1 MTQVHIL
8 VGSMLGG
15 SEYVA
20 DMMND
25 ALNDH
30 GVESQVH
37 LEFDEIEQ
45 AVSPESYW
53 LICTST
59 HGAGDL
65 PDNIE
70 PFAEFLRSRPDLHQ
84 IKYDV
89 VGIGDSSYDTFCQ
102 AARTLDEE
110 LEQCGAYRLSEPL
123 LIDIQQDPL
132 PEEPAMNWLGEWYE
146 RNILGQANDQDSYKH
161 NFEGEFQDEDSYE

>member
-20 DMMND
+20 DMLND
-25 ALNDH
+25 ALNAND
-30 GVESQVH
+30 VESYVH
-37 LEFDEIEQ
+37 TEFEDIEEFI
-45 AVSPESYW
+45 SPENIW

-70 PFAEFLRSRPDLHQ
+70 PLREYLLTRPDLRELR
-84 IKYDV
+84 YDV
-89 VGIGDSSYDTFCQ
+89 IGIGDSSYDTFNQ
-102 AARTLDEE
+102 AAKTLDEE
-110 LEQCGAYRLSEPL
+110 LEQCGAIRLSELL
-123 LIDIQQDPL
+123 LIDVQQDPL
-132 PEEPAMNWLGEWYE
+132 PEEPALNWLGEWYE
-146 RNILGQANDQDSYKH
+146 THLLSEEKED
-161 NFEGEFQDEDSYE
+161 DEYDD